1 MAKVPHTFGPKTSA
15 KILALVESTHP
26 QGPTEGLIPDD
37 YQTPPNRRR
46 IIKRAGTDSAI
57 TAGSTGTVSIWK
69 KNPTT
74 GVLEDTD
81 VDETAYLDWMT
92 AEDISEG
99 KQIVI
104 DWTGSEWLII
114 GAECEDATPPDAIA
128 SGTTDQPQS
137 FNGTFKEVK
146 GFTLQYLSG
155 AAMVSVVADEFE
167 QLTDDVGSLIV
178 DDAAEVLIGI

>member
-46 IIKRAGTDSAI
+46 IIKRAVTDSAI

-114 GAECEDATPPDAIA
+114 GAECEDATPPDVLSGSTTLKAQTLTNDFAEVGGMIETYKSGSAIIAAIA
-128 SGTTDQPQS
+128 
-137 FNGTFKEVK
+137 E
-146 GFTLQYLSG
+146 
-155 AAMVSVVADEFE
+155 
-167 QLTDDVGSLIV
+167 
-178 DDAAEVLIGI
+178 